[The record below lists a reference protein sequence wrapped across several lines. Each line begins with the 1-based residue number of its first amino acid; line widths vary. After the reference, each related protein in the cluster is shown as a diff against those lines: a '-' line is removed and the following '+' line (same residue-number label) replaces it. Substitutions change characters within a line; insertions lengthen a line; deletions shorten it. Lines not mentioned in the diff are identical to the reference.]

1 VPAWVPA
8 ALDGAPNSRPPFL
21 GSSGG
26 RKGGCFSGEDVLS
39 LSASALF
46 RLGRR
51 EGVLCIPDG
60 GVLTTGS
67 GCSGVGGSSGSGTT
81 TSGSTPR
88 DAPGRMRPDIAFN
101 NSSSTSGAGGGSG
114 LGVGLVGVLPGPG
127 RLAGD
132 RRTLSPSDPARAPPS
147 RVPERSSIWVLIAR
161 VKLPVLSGVAARE
174 AEGGASGEDRSR
186 LGWLSRRLRTSG
198 LYRLRLAR
206 VGEANDGR
214 LGDDPAGGRAS
225 RDVVDSGSG
234 CTGTA
239 VRGDV
244 LRLLGAEV
252 SIAAQLC
259 CPLYAH
265 SRGQCRR
272 EISIDDASKRVFCLV
287 VSRSR
292 SDGGDRC
299 FVWEVHLQGVW
310 RTVRLGPG

>member
-1 VPAWVPA
+1 
-8 ALDGAPNSRPPFL
+8 LDGAPNSRPPPFL
-21 GSSGG
+21 GRSGG

-88 DAPGRMRPDIAFN
+88 DAPGRIRPDIAFN

-147 RVPERSSIWVLIAR
+147 RVPERSSICVLIAR

-174 AEGGASGEDRSR
+174 AEGGASGDDRSR
-186 LGWLSRRLRTSG
+186 LAWLSRRLKMSG

-214 LGDDPAGGRAS
+214 LGDDPAGGRPS
-225 RDVVDSGSG
+225 RDAVDSGSG

-252 SIAAQLC
+252 SIATQLY

-265 SRGQCRR
+265 SRRQCRR
-272 EISIDDASKRVFCLV
+272 EISVDDASERVFRLAVWLV
-287 VSRSR
+287 RELMVGIVVLFGSHISRVSEGQCGYSR
-292 SDGGDRC
+292 
-299 FVWEVHLQGVW
+299 VTLY
-310 RTVRLGPG
+310 

>member
-1 VPAWVPA
+1 MPRISAEVAAWGWGVPVWVSTA
-8 ALDGAPNSRPPFL
+8 VNGAPNSRPPFL

-26 RKGGCFSGEDVLS
+26 RKGGCFSGDDVLS
-39 LSASALF
+39 LSANALL

-67 GCSGVGGSSGSGTT
+67 GRSGVGGSSGSGTS

-88 DAPGRMRPDIAFN
+88 DTPGIVRPDIAFN

-114 LGVGLVGVLPGPG
+114 LGVGRVGVPAGPS

-132 RRTLSPSDPARAPPS
+132 RRTLSPSDAGRATPS
-147 RVPERSSIWVLIAR
+147 REPDRSSIWVLIAR

-174 AEGGASGEDRSR
+174 ADGGASGEDRSR
-186 LGWLSRRLRTSG
+186 LGWLSRRLRMSG
-198 LYRLRLAR
+198 LCRSRLAR

-214 LGDDPAGGRAS
+214 LGNDPAGGSAS
-225 RDVVDSGSG
+225 RGVVDSVSG
-234 CTGTA
+234 WTGTA

-259 CPLYAH
+259 CPLYDH
-265 SRGQCRR
+265 SRGKYRR
-272 EISIDDASKRVFCLV
+272 EISVNDAS
-287 VSRSR
+287 
-292 SDGGDRC
+292 
-299 FVWEVHLQGVW
+299 E
-310 RTVRLGPG
+310 